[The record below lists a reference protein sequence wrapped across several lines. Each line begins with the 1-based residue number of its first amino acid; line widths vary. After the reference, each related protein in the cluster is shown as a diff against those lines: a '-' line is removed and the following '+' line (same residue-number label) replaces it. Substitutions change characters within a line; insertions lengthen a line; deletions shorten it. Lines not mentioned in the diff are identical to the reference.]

1 MMAKAMR
8 LILLDEAGRA
18 SRVQEPFLVVAG
30 VIIDPDK
37 MWKRLDTYFRD
48 IGKGSFF
55 RSRPRQV
62 RVSCA
67 SAMAWNW

>member
-18 SRVQEPFLVVAG
+18 SRVHEPFLVVAG

-48 IGKGSFF
+48 MAKDLFPDRDPDKF
-55 RSRPRQV
+55 VFHAHR
-62 RVSCA
+62 
-67 SAMAWNW
+67 AMAWNW